1 MKSGSNIFFRLDEA
15 IKEIRRLE
23 EINAD
28 LEIQVHRSNTNLN
41 ISQSAETEL
50 KIYSQKLNSGTSKK
64 SKCFDNK
71 KILAE
76 IRLEEIQRSL
86 NDANEENDQI
96 RQDATNWRLRAD
108 ERQHTISGKVGC
120 VFSMFMSP

>member
-1 MKSGSNIFFRLDEA
+1 MASNIFSRLDEA

-50 KIYSQKLNSGTSKK
+50 KIYSQKLNSGKNQTSQLSRK
-64 SKCFDNK
+64 
-71 KILAE
+71 
-76 IRLEEIQRSL
+76 
-86 NDANEENDQI
+86 
-96 RQDATNWRLRAD
+96 
-108 ERQHTISGKVGC
+108 
-120 VFSMFMSP
+120 

>member
-1 MKSGSNIFFRLDEA
+1 MAYPRWLDVSIKFHFRLDEA

-50 KIYSQKLNSGTSKK
+50 KIYSQKLNSGTS
-64 SKCFDNK
+64 S
-71 KILAE
+71 KIL
-76 IRLEEIQRSL
+76 S
-86 NDANEENDQI
+86 
-96 RQDATNWRLRAD
+96 
-108 ERQHTISGKVGC
+108 
-120 VFSMFMSP
+120 

>member
-1 MKSGSNIFFRLDEA
+1 MASQIFFRLDEA

-50 KIYSQKLNSGTSKK
+50 KIYSQKLNSGKNQTSQLSRK
-64 SKCFDNK
+64 
-71 KILAE
+71 
-76 IRLEEIQRSL
+76 
-86 NDANEENDQI
+86 
-96 RQDATNWRLRAD
+96 
-108 ERQHTISGKVGC
+108 
-120 VFSMFMSP
+120 

>member
-1 MKSGSNIFFRLDEA
+1 MIDYGITNFFRLDEA

-50 KIYSQKLNSGTSKK
+50 KIYSQKLNSGKRVEK
-64 SKCFDNK
+64 
-71 KILAE
+71 
-76 IRLEEIQRSL
+76 
-86 NDANEENDQI
+86 
-96 RQDATNWRLRAD
+96 W
-108 ERQHTISGKVGC
+108 
-120 VFSMFMSP
+120 SPT